1 MLSLKSL
8 QTVGLEGKRYII
20 SNAIL
25 HNRICKLQILE
36 HQQQESIKLACILKS
51 SLGSNR
57 SESKMSLNHV
67 PLGMSI
73 SLEAKF
79 CLCCMLQPDIL
90 VQRLKHCAMSDGRI
104 LLEYVTVLTIFTCS
118 DTDDKICSFMVI
130 QISAHAA
137 SLRLG
142 ESSQVL
148 ASLYI

>member
-57 SESKMSLNHV
+57 SESKMALNHV
-67 PLGMSI
+67 LLGMSI
-73 SLEAKF
+73 ALEAKF
-79 CLCCMLQPDIL
+79 CLCCML
-90 VQRLKHCAMSDGRI
+90 
-104 LLEYVTVLTIFTCS
+104 
-118 DTDDKICSFMVI
+118 
-130 QISAHAA
+130 
-137 SLRLG
+137 
-142 ESSQVL
+142 
-148 ASLYI
+148 